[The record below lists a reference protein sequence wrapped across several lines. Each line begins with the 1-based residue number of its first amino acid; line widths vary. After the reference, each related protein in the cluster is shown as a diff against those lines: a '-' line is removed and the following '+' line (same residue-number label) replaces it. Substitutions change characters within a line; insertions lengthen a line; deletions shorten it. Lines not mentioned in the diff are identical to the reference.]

1 MRKHKREIK
10 SRDEI
15 EEILG
20 LARVMRLALCVDDQ
34 PYVVPLNFGYRD
46 GVLYFHCAQKGRK
59 LDMIRRNP
67 NVSFEVESDVE
78 IITGE
83 LPCDWTTHFR
93 SVIGFGKAAVVED
106 EAEKRLG
113 MDVLMAHHKAKPG
126 EYEPHNFKLATIV
139 RVDIDE
145 MTGKK
150 YLGSQP
156 A

>member
-1 MRKHKREIK
+1 MRKKKREIK
-10 SRDEI
+10 SREEI

-46 GVLYFHCAQKGRK
+46 GVLYFHCAKEGRK
-59 LDMIRRNP
+59 LDMIARNP
-67 NVSFEVESDVE
+67 KVSFVVESDIE
-78 IITGE
+78 LITGE

-93 SVIGFGKAAVVED
+93 SVIGFGKASLVTDDD
-106 EAEKRLG
+106 EKKLG

-126 EYEPHNFKLATIV
+126 EYEAHNFKLAAIV
-139 RVDIDE
+139 KVEIDE

-150 YLGSQP
+150 YLGKQQ
-156 A
+156 